1 MRLDG
6 LHDEAGGGYPRTLS
20 AMRILVGAGVCTAL
34 VAGVLGVT
42 APTAMACPSG
52 TVATDFSG
60 VCVSGG
66 EPDGQPV
73 NGELPAPIGAF
84 DGPAI
89 SGGFNGLPSVD
100 GIPCTPQQLGTCIGL
115 AQSQG

>member
-1 MRLDG
+1 MKPLIDAAVCAC
-6 LHDEAGGGYPRTLS
+6 LAAG
-20 AMRILVGAGVCTAL
+20 AL
-34 VAGVLGVT
+34 CAT
-42 APTAMACPSG
+42 APAALACPSG

-73 NGELPAPIGAF
+73 NGELPAAVGGF

-89 SGGFNGLPSVD
+89 SGGINGLPSVD
-100 GIPCTPQQLGTCIGL
+100 GIPCTPQKIGTCIGL
-115 AQSQG
+115 AQSG